1 MSLLAHLVSEWR
13 PRDAATTAL
22 AYILDPHA
30 SPGMAEVFVNLLG
43 RTGVPAFPH
52 GRVKHDTAQEDG
64 SRPDVTISDVDGKPR
79 VLVEAT
85 FWEGVEDAQPVGYLG
100 QLPKDVPSALVFIA
114 PRDRIPGL
122 WTELKARCNDGPGI
136 DLEEESSWDGEATWA
151 RTDRRVLVVASWTYV
166 LDTLRRGAGD
176 PEVQQDILQLQGL
189 AERMEDEAFLPIAR
203 SEVTDVGLARRM
215 MGYCGLVNKITDR
228 LVADGVAHLK
238 KVNWSEG
245 SYQKGRMVNRSMQVH
260 GKFDLRFGVEL
271 AAWRDSGLTPLWW
284 VLTSS
289 ATYKTA
295 GDWQRIKNCLDGV
308 RSYDDSLYIP
318 IRLKTGAEETR
329 VIDDAVGQM
338 SRVANKLLEN
348 VLA

>member
-1 MSLLAHLVSEWR
+1 M
-13 PRDAATTAL
+13 
-22 AYILDPHA
+22 
-30 SPGMAEVFVNLLG
+30 LG
-43 RTGVPAFPH
+43 R
-52 GRVKHDTAQEDG
+52 
-64 SRPDVTISDVDGKPR
+64 
-79 VLVEAT
+79 
-85 FWEGVEDAQPVGYLG
+85 
-100 QLPKDVPSALVFIA
+100 
-114 PRDRIPGL
+114 
-122 WTELKARCNDGPGI
+122 
-136 DLEEESSWDGEATWA
+136 
-151 RTDRRVLVVASWTYV
+151 
-166 LDTLRRGAGD
+166 
-176 PEVQQDILQLQGL
+176 ILQLAQQ
-189 AERMEDEAFLPIAR
+189 
-203 SEVTDVGLARRM
+203 VGEH
-215 MGYCGLVNKITDR
+215 R